1 MKKNNEVKFEISKK
15 MFELIQ
21 KARKSNG
28 ANIGFGLTPSWDQF
42 IKGLIY
48 YWIRKNAPELKDF
61 AEKVPEVIEHKSLK
75 NSKEIK

>member
-1 MKKNNEVKFEISKK
+1 MKKNNEVKFKISKK

-21 KARKSNG
+21 KARESRG
-28 ANIGFGLTPSWDQF
+28 ANIGIGLIPSQDQF

-61 AEKVPEVIEHKSLK
+61 AEKVPEVIEHKSFK
-75 NSKEIK
+75 NSKAIK

>member
-1 MKKNNEVKFEISKK
+1 MKKNNEVKFEISNK

-21 KARKSNG
+21 KARESRG
-28 ANIGFGLTPSWDQF
+28 ANIGFGLIPSQDQF

-61 AEKVPEVIEHKSLK
+61 AEKVPEVIEHKSFKNLK
-75 NSKEIK
+75 AIK

>member
-1 MKKNNEVKFEISKK
+1 MKKNNEVKFEISNK

-28 ANIGFGLTPSWDQF
+28 ANIGFGLTPSRDQF

-75 NSKEIK
+75 NS

>member
-1 MKKNNEVKFEISKK
+1 MKKNNEVKFEISEK

-21 KARKSNG
+21 KARQSNG
-28 ANIGFGLTPSWDQF
+28 ANIGFGLTPSQDQF

-75 NSKEIK
+75 NS

>member
-1 MKKNNEVKFEISKK
+1 MKKNNEVKFEISEK

-28 ANIGFGLTPSWDQF
+28 ANIGFGLTPSQDQF

-61 AEKVPEVIEHKSLK
+61 AEKVPEIIEHKSLK
-75 NSKEIK
+75 NS

>member
-1 MKKNNEVKFEISKK
+1 MKKNNEVKFEISEK

-28 ANIGFGLTPSWDQF
+28 ANIGFGLTPSRDQF

-75 NSKEIK
+75 NS